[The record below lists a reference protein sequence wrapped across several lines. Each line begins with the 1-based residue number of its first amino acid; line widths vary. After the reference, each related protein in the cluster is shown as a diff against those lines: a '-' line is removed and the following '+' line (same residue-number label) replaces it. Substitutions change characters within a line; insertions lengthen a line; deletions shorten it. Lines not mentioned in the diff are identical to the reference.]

1 VVYCYKQYG
10 GFERKLNCPA
20 LPERA
25 LLVTQNTHYCNIKMM
40 PRKQSAIVKEIQAFA
55 IVLEEMVSISRCLL
69 VIDTRD
75 IINSRVAE
83 TVMENDG
90 EPWRAA
96 VGLHQV
102 CDRKVR
108 RLCNTPS
115 QDNFQRTNSTVPQIV
130 KTRQPH
136 HVCQLEI

>member
-1 VVYCYKQYG
+1 
-10 GFERKLNCPA
+10 
-20 LPERA
+20 
-25 LLVTQNTHYCNIKMM
+25 MM
-40 PRKQSAIVKEIQAFA
+40 PRKQSAIFKEIHAFA
-55 IVLEEMVSISRCLL
+55 IVLEEMESISRTQWMPL

-83 TVMENDG
+83 TVMDNDG
-90 EPWRAA
+90 EPWRRWRAA

-115 QDNFQRTNSTVPQIV
+115 HDNFQRTNSTVPQIV